1 MKPKPNTTCSYCGYT
16 WYTKSKL
23 KKVTCPSCGNKNK
36 NPTMTI
42 KELTKNTKQHLKYP
56 SLYFRV
62 SKGYLPKA
70 LRFSQNNIQ
79 KERGY
84 TRTLKDCLESLERI
98 AKNCNNIVMMYE
110 DFVKHSF
117 YFIMHRKSYSTKR
130 L

>member
-1 MKPKPNTTCSYCGYT
+1 
-16 WYTKSKL
+16 
-23 KKVTCPSCGNKNK
+23 
-36 NPTMTI
+36 MTI
-42 KELTKNTKQHLKYP
+42 KELTENTKQYLKYP

-84 TRTLKDCLESLERI
+84 TRTLEDCLESLEKI

-117 YFIMHRKSYSTKR
+117 YFIMHRKNTAQRDFNGGVILHGYEETFSIELNPPNKPHYSIHT
-130 L
+130 